1 MFPNGGSKMSLQS
14 TTIRILEWINWI
26 WRVHQSWVWIS
37 GSVPKK
43 TLRIFC
49 WQNNFF
55 VSSSKSDTFFEL
67 WNKLRQ
73 ILDKFSFVLQPAKTK
88 VQASKGLTV
97 RTQDGAVIQIN
108 ELGFAQNLE
117 IQRTNQRRGV
127 GGKLLGVVVAF
138 EARAQ
143 SKP

>member
-1 MFPNGGSKMSLQS
+1 M
-14 TTIRILEWINWI
+14 
-26 WRVHQSWVWIS
+26 
-37 GSVPKK
+37 
-43 TLRIFC
+43 
-49 WQNNFF
+49 
-55 VSSSKSDTFFEL
+55 
-67 WNKLRQ
+67 
-73 ILDKFSFVLQPAKTK
+73 
-88 VQASKGLTV
+88 QASKGLTV